1 MNEHVSMS
9 GELELKYV
17 LFLLTFWVT
26 SFLLAWTFF
35 LTIIKGTI
43 LKSRSSAILGLVAAG
58 SIFFLCNWLLGF
70 VLVEADWAIVWSS
83 RVQLFAGHEMNYRML
98 SDSKQ
103 NEMWRLWS
111 TLALLTAVASSAY
124 GTSDISTRKFTGG
137 FLLLSIIAV
146 LFTVYPGYRSYNPEG
161 PVTKSVSYTHL
172 TLPTILRV

>member
-17 LFLLTFWVT
+17 LFLLTFWAT

-35 LTIIKGTI
+35 LIIIKGTI

-70 VLVEADWAIVWSS
+70 VLVEANWAIVWSS

-103 NEMWRLWS
+103 NE
-111 TLALLTAVASSAY
+111 
-124 GTSDISTRKFTGG
+124 
-137 FLLLSIIAV
+137 
-146 LFTVYPGYRSYNPEG
+146 
-161 PVTKSVSYTHL
+161 
-172 TLPTILRV
+172 